1 MACGQA
7 FVWYNGKTHTPQEY
21 LGALLDT
28 AATTALT
35 TLGATGVAHL
45 FIGGPV
51 SSPDQCRHSMSSS
64 FFLLE
69 KKAKK
74 SLKIRDYKAIAQG
87 TFFALRF

>member
-21 LGALLDT
+21 LEAFLDT
-28 AATTALT
+28 AATAALT

-51 SSPDQCRHSMSSS
+51 SSPDQSRVGTAHQP
-64 FFLLE
+64 
-69 KKAKK
+69 
-74 SLKIRDYKAIAQG
+74 QG
-87 TFFALRF
+87 EQTPEIKQPME